1 MDGTILMVGDF
12 VLNKNTG
19 KYWQVQ
25 AILKQKDGSV
35 LIAGEKGLLFDYM
48 FEPIE
53 LKRVH
58 LTKNG
63 FKPTNELDNVFVY
76 EDGYQVSVEYD
87 TGIEALGIE
96 PTIYL
101 NINFAEKEL
110 FKQITYVHEL
120 QQAMRLFG
128 IEKTIEL

>member
-35 LIAGEKGLLFDYM
+35 LISGEKGLLFDYW

-53 LKRVH
+53 LKKVH
-58 LTKNG
+58 LIKNG
-63 FKPTNELDNVFVY
+63 FKPTNELDNEFVY
-76 EDGYQVSVEYD
+76 EDGYQISVEYD

>member
-35 LIAGEKGLLFDYM
+35 LISGEKGLLFDYM

-63 FKPTNELDNVFVY
+63 FKPTNELDNEFIY
-76 EDGYQVSVEYD
+76 EDGYQVNVEYD

-120 QQAMRLFG
+120 QQAMRFFE

>member
-1 MDGTILMVGDF
+1 MS
-12 VLNKNTG
+12 
-19 KYWQVQ
+19 
-25 AILKQKDGSV
+25 KQK
-35 LIAGEKGLLFDYM
+35 I
-48 FEPIE
+48 II
-53 LKRVH
+53 
-58 LTKNG
+58 TI
-63 FKPTNELDNVFVY
+63 
-76 EDGYQVSVEYD
+76 EDGYQVNVEYD

-128 IEKTIEL
+128 IEKGIKLEE